1 MASVQPKIKSKV
13 RCVDGEI
20 GEIVHV
26 IADPISLEVSHI
38 VVRANGTQRQVPV
51 ATIAAVQDDSVELL
65 CNAAQV
71 PGFPEHRPEDFLTSK
86 QVEIP
91 HLENRVHVEPGDLLA
106 EEPQAYCPLQQD
118 QGQLRAPPGGPLPD
132 WRAHGAARRLQESP
146 LRVAVLDRERLQPG
160 RLDVPHPAQR
170 RPHRASQ
177 GDTDMK
183 LNVLIAG
190 LCISVAPVV
199 SGQAFAQ
206 TTQTETKYVT
216 VDGEVVR
223 YEAGRVIVIRG
234 ADNKEITYTLSPSIV
249 VPAEVKVGRRVT
261 LFSELDKDGATQ
273 LVSRVTTTSI
283 TSEGDVKRTTEDT
296 RHLPSGATTRTTTTT
311 VSGKV
316 EAYEAGKTL
325 TITRYDGS
333 KVTYVINE
341 KSKVPPDLVIGRTV
355 SILPLTTT
363 GTGEPVAQTITY
375 ITTTKTETIP
385 ER

>member
-1 MASVQPKIKSKV
+1 
-13 RCVDGEI
+13 
-20 GEIVHV
+20 
-26 IADPISLEVSHI
+26 
-38 VVRANGTQRQVPV
+38 
-51 ATIAAVQDDSVELL
+51 
-65 CNAAQV
+65 
-71 PGFPEHRPEDFLTSK
+71 
-86 QVEIP
+86 
-91 HLENRVHVEPGDLLA
+91 
-106 EEPQAYCPLQQD
+106 
-118 QGQLRAPPGGPLPD
+118 
-132 WRAHGAARRLQESP
+132 
-146 LRVAVLDRERLQPG
+146 
-160 RLDVPHPAQR
+160 
-170 RPHRASQ
+170 
-177 GDTDMK
+177 MK

-311 VSGKV
+311 ISGKV

-341 KSKVPPDLVIGRTV
+341 KSKVPPDLVIGKTV

>member
-1 MASVQPKIKSKV
+1 
-13 RCVDGEI
+13 
-20 GEIVHV
+20 
-26 IADPISLEVSHI
+26 
-38 VVRANGTQRQVPV
+38 
-51 ATIAAVQDDSVELL
+51 
-65 CNAAQV
+65 
-71 PGFPEHRPEDFLTSK
+71 
-86 QVEIP
+86 
-91 HLENRVHVEPGDLLA
+91 
-106 EEPQAYCPLQQD
+106 
-118 QGQLRAPPGGPLPD
+118 
-132 WRAHGAARRLQESP
+132 
-146 LRVAVLDRERLQPG
+146 
-160 RLDVPHPAQR
+160 
-170 RPHRASQ
+170 
-177 GDTDMK
+177 MK

>member
-1 MASVQPKIKSKV
+1 
-13 RCVDGEI
+13 
-20 GEIVHV
+20 
-26 IADPISLEVSHI
+26 
-38 VVRANGTQRQVPV
+38 
-51 ATIAAVQDDSVELL
+51 
-65 CNAAQV
+65 
-71 PGFPEHRPEDFLTSK
+71 
-86 QVEIP
+86 
-91 HLENRVHVEPGDLLA
+91 
-106 EEPQAYCPLQQD
+106 
-118 QGQLRAPPGGPLPD
+118 
-132 WRAHGAARRLQESP
+132 
-146 LRVAVLDRERLQPG
+146 
-160 RLDVPHPAQR
+160 
-170 RPHRASQ
+170 
-177 GDTDMK
+177 MK

-206 TTQTETKYVT
+206 TTQTETKFVT

-234 ADNKEITYTLSPSIV
+234 ADNKEVTYTLSPSIV

-341 KSKVPPDLVIGRTV
+341 KSKVPPDLVIGKTV